1 MIRLNKTSTGTQSN
15 TIKLSLNS
23 KRLYDSSITSYFF
36 IKVINDMTKDEQFVY
51 PTVASTTSRYVTFTF
66 TMVDSGASASQFRF
80 THEGYHTY
88 TMYNVRLND
97 LTSDDT
103 LTSADICEQ
112 GKLYFNTTLQEEVT
126 YTQYTPLAENN
137 DNILN
142 NNTVYLK
149 I

>member
-1 MIRLNKTSTGTQSN
+1 
-15 TIKLSLNS
+15 
-23 KRLYDSSITSYFF
+23 
-36 IKVINDMTKDEQFVY
+36 
-51 PTVASTTSRYVTFTF
+51 
-66 TMVDSGASASQFRF
+66 MVDSGASASQFRF

>member
-23 KRLYDSSITSYFF
+23 KRLYNSSVTSYFF
-36 IKVINDMTKDEQFVY
+36 IKVVNDMTKDEQFAY

-66 TMVDSGASASQFRF
+66 TMVDSGASASQLRF

-88 TMYNVRLND
+88 TMYNIRLND

>member
-36 IKVINDMTKDEQFVY
+36 IKVVNDMTKDEQFAY

-66 TMVDSGASASQFRF
+66 TMVDSGASASQLRF

-88 TMYNVRLND
+88 TMYNIRLND